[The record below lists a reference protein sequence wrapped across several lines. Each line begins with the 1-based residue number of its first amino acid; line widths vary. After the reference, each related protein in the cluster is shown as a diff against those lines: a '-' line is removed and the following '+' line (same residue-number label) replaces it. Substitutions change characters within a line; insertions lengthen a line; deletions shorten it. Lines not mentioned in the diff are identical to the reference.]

1 MGKKKNKRR
10 SNGNGTLEKR
20 GKNGVYYARWVVN
33 GHKYTKSTGT
43 TIKADAEKVLA
54 ALVKPFQAES
64 EIARL
69 ANIEAAIKVKRGEME
84 AEEDKKK
91 PALKL
96 TEAFD
101 AYFKNVNVDSVA
113 EGTER
118 VYLDMFHRLE
128 KFVKSYRGRKVSEM
142 REVTPKMAEDFLTE
156 LKAEVRSATYNR
168 YLNFFK
174 LLWRTLKK
182 KARLTCNPWEGNT
195 KLSLDTESR
204 RNLTLDEIK
213 KVIGS
218 VSGEWKT
225 LFLFGY
231 YTGMRLVDCCHVR
244 FENLNMRERTIS
256 VVLQKTKRK
265 RPEPIEI
272 PLAPDL
278 FNQIEQIPCEKRSG
292 FIMPMCAKAYDR
304 NLMNYKIKRIFE
316 NCGIKTNREEKKGRR
331 ICEVGFHS
339 LRSGF
344 VTYAGEAGIPLPV
357 IQMIVGH
364 GSPRMTAH
372 YFRTAKHNLT
382 QCVNAIPSIMGENK
396 ERESL
401 VLETETMNLIRSRLM
416 KDENLDDG
424 LRRLLGSLTDC
435 DKVAEAMP
443 SKPIDFKEFMQKP
456 IEAQTVF
463 RKVS

>member
-1 MGKKKNKRR
+1 MGKKKNRRR
-10 SNGNGTLEKR
+10 SNGDGTLEKR

-54 ALVKPFQAES
+54 ALVKPFQYES

-69 ANIEAAIKVKRGEME
+69 ESIEAAIKVKRGEME
-84 AEEDKKK
+84 AADTN
-91 PALKL
+91 PPLKL
-96 TEAFD
+96 SETFD
-101 AYFKNVNVDSVA
+101 AYFKDVNVNHVA

-182 KARLTCNPWEGNT
+182 KARLTCNPWEGYN
-195 KLSLDTESR
+195 KQDLDTKSR
-204 RNLTLDEIK
+204 RNLTFEEIK
-213 KVIGS
+213 KVIAS
-218 VSGEWKT
+218 VDGEWKI
-225 LFLFGY
+225 LFLLGY
-231 YTGMRLVDCCHVR
+231 YTGLRLVDCCHVR
-244 FENLNMRERTIS
+244 FDNFDMNRRTVS
-256 VVLQKTKRK
+256 VVLQKSRRRK
-265 RPEPIEI
+265 HEPIEI
-272 PLAPDL
+272 PLASDL
-278 FNQIEQIPCEKRSG
+278 YEQIAQIPKEKRTG
-292 FIMPMCAKAYDR
+292 YVIPTCAESYDR
-304 NLMNYKIKRIFE
+304 KSINYRLKKIFE
-316 NCGIKTNREEKKGRR
+316 GCGIKTNTEVEHGRKV
-331 ICEVGFHS
+331 CEVGFHS

-344 VTYAGEAGIPLPV
+344 VTYAGEAGVPLPI
-357 IQMIVGH
+357 IQLIVGH

-372 YFRTAKHNLT
+372 YFKTAKDSLL
-382 QCVNAIPSIMGENK
+382 QCVNAIPSITETK

-401 VLETETMNLIRSRLM
+401 VLEAETMRLIRSKVM
-416 KDENLDDG
+416 KDESIDEG
-424 LRRLLGSLTDC
+424 LRRLLGSLGDGN
-435 DKVAEAMP
+435 KNAEATP
-443 SKPIDFKEFMQKP
+443 NKPIDFAEFMQKP
-456 IEAQTVF
+456 IEVQTVF